1 MLLTGKSGQSVDFYI
16 PENYKKVSVNCSG
29 GADSA
34 ILLLIT
40 VDYLMKENR
49 DSTTL
54 SVKTCSNHFKDRWN
68 GRKAAEVINWVIERT
83 GYENFDM
90 HYTYYRDV
98 QDEGYFSEVER
109 DLYNDNR
116 IDCSINGLTANPI
129 SDETTVEDIHG
140 NVIDLMDEAL
150 PERMIENV
158 KAPAWFK
165 PKKYH
170 HYAPFQSID
179 KRFVA
184 DMYEL
189 YDAMELFELTR
200 SCEAVPDP
208 DMPFDPNFEN
218 EPCGECWWCLE
229 RKWAFGRF

>member
-1 MLLTGKSGQSVDFYI
+1 
-16 PENYKKVSVNCSG
+16 
-29 GADSA
+29 
-34 ILLLIT
+34 
-40 VDYLMKENR
+40 
-49 DSTTL
+49 
-54 SVKTCSNHFKDRWN
+54 
-68 GRKAAEVINWVIERT
+68 
-83 GYENFDM
+83 
-90 HYTYYRDV
+90 
-98 QDEGYFSEVER
+98 
-109 DLYNDNR
+109 
-116 IDCSINGLTANPI
+116 
-129 SDETTVEDIHG
+129 
-140 NVIDLMDEAL
+140 MDEAL

-208 DMPFDPNFEN
+208 DMPFDPEFRNT
-218 EPCGECWWCLE
+218 PCVEC
-229 RKWAFGRF
+229 